1 MPWVY
6 KQAQTREAALQEAV
20 KPGLPA
26 TAVQPEAAD
35 QDREVAREFGGTFG
49 AAFIVTLSHALML
62 YLWFAWGFHDG
73 AVFYPLGISGT
84 GRFFT
89 EVWEQIVTHATPRW
103 STSLRKKSWNL
114 YGTSFFDKV
123 HPSILVRSLLIAQS
137 WRALVGRSRQ
147 DGIMKAI

>member
-62 YLWFAWGFHDG
+62 YL
-73 AVFYPLGISGT
+73 
-84 GRFFT
+84 
-89 EVWEQIVTHATPRW
+89 
-103 STSLRKKSWNL
+103 
-114 YGTSFFDKV
+114 
-123 HPSILVRSLLIAQS
+123 
-137 WRALVGRSRQ
+137 
-147 DGIMKAI
+147 